1 MIGRAAVATLIA
13 LAFFVG
19 ACHSN
24 DEPAALDRAKLQ
36 VPARVETPAFRN
48 LGKRGASD
56 LKAEGRRASEP
67 VIR

>member
-1 MIGRAAVATLIA
+1 MAILIA
-13 LAFFVG
+13 LALLAG

-56 LKAEGRRASEP
+56 LKAESR
-67 VIR
+67 